1 MKRMS
6 WEKGKTE
13 RIMERVQDRQV
24 ARDTAQ
30 DEVSSRLPE
39 VLEGKKLRARPG
51 SLVMY
56 ASDV

>member
-51 SLVMY
+51 TLVMY